1 MKILGIVLL
10 VYGLLLLFFAF
21 MKNAFILKMV
31 RAKFGKN
38 MTEKTAINLI
48 YIFGAVFAIV
58 GLVFILIF

>member
-31 RAKFGKN
+31 LAKFGKY
-38 MTEKTAINLI
+38 MT
-48 YIFGAVFAIV
+48 
-58 GLVFILIF
+58 